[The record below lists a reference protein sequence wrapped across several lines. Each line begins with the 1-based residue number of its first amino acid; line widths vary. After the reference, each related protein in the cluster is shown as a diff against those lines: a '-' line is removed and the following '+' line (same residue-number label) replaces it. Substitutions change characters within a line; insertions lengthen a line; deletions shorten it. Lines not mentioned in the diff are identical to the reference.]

1 MKQKDDDVV
10 SEPEVTFEEI
20 LALEE
25 QLEELK
31 LKEQKL

>member
-1 MKQKDDDVV
+1 MREQSNGMKQKDDDAV

-25 QLEELK
+25 
-31 LKEQKL
+31 